1 MFIFEKTDMIKRGKS
16 NMYKFTK
23 DCMTGIAMVDE
34 EHSQLFDTIN
44 QAIILSDEE
53 GNLSSEVKSLLL
65 VLKQYTETH
74 FEHEEEYMK
83 EINDPELD
91 RQKREHQAFKEKLEG
106 FPLEKLEH
114 SDGKQLLK
122 ELLEYLSRWLYH
134 HILGSDI
141 MIGKLG
147 AVHNK
152 AKSQPDNPFEF
163 TEKYH
168 TGIVIVDE
176 EHATLFDIIRETN
189 DLISEEL
196 LHDKYDRIVE
206 ILGELRDY
214 TIYHFQDEEKYMT
227 SIGYS
232 GLEAQKCAHQAF
244 VDRLNEINL
253 DEVDENQQEYLEE
266 LVEFLRSWLINH
278 ILKMDKL
285 IPVEG

>member
-1 MFIFEKTDMIKRGKS
+1 
-16 NMYKFTK
+16 MYQFTK
-23 DCMTGIAMVDE
+23 ECMTGIAILDE
-34 EHSQLFDTIN
+34 EHRQLFDTIN
-44 QAIILSDEE
+44 QAMVLSESADD
-53 GNLSSEVKSLLL
+53 LSSEVKSLLL

-74 FEHEEEYMK
+74 FLHEEEYMK

-91 RQKREHQAFKEKLEG
+91 RQQREHRAFIDRLEAFPMEKMDN
-106 FPLEKLEH
+106 
-114 SDGKQLLK
+114 SDGKQVLR

-147 AVHNK
+147 IMQNK
-152 AKSQPDNPFEF
+152 SKGQADTDNFFEF

-168 TGIVIVDE
+168 TGIAFVDE
-176 EHATLFDIIRETN
+176 EHAALFDIIREV
-189 DLISEEL
+189 DKLIFEEY
-196 LHDKYDRIVE
+196 LHDKYDGIVK
-206 ILGELRDY
+206 ILEELKDY
-214 TIYHFQDEEKYMT
+214 TIYHFQDEEKYML

-232 GLEAQKCAHQAF
+232 GIEAQKCAHQVF

-266 LVEFLRSWLINH
+266 LVGFLRGWLINH

-285 IPVEG
+285 IPTDA